1 MLNER
6 IKQRIN
12 EVETKSEYDD
22 LMNSFA
28 LSDAPFELKKE
39 AMDELKKVHH
49 IFDDKKHITP
59 KEVLQ
64 MIKDGEADTSDING
78 Y

>member
-1 MLNER
+1 
-6 IKQRIN
+6 
-12 EVETKSEYDD
+12 
-22 LMNSFA
+22 MNSFA
-28 LSDAPFELKKE
+28 LSDAPIELKKE

>member
-28 LSDAPFELKKE
+28 LSDAPIELKKE

-49 IFDDKKHITP
+49 I
-59 KEVLQ
+59 L
-64 MIKDGEADTSDING
+64 MIKNILHQKKFCK
-78 Y
+78 

>member
-6 IKQRIN
+6 IKNKIL
-12 EVETKSEYDD
+12 EIETKSEYDD
-22 LMNSFA
+22 LMNSFV
-28 LSDAPFELKKE
+28 LSDAPLELKKE

-64 MIKDGEADTSDING
+64 MIKEGEADISDMCNN
-78 Y
+78 

>member
-6 IKQRIN
+6 IKNKIL
-12 EVETKSEYDD
+12 EIETKSEYDD

-28 LSDAPFELKKE
+28 LSDAPLELKKE

-64 MIKDGEADTSDING
+64 MIKEGGADISDING